1 MATGGESWPDVR
13 VRAQT
18 YFKALE
24 NNSSHLIFTHGGLI
38 AAYLNHYFA
47 DQVQEMP
54 PNASFV
60 GLHLKD
66 DQSGEPDCI
75 DFRWDFPYIEEDI

>member
-1 MATGGESWPDVR
+1 
-13 VRAQT
+13 
-18 YFKALE
+18 
-24 NNSSHLIFTHGGLI
+24 
-38 AAYLNHYFA
+38 
-47 DQVQEMP
+47 MP

-66 DQSGEPDCI
+66 DLSGEPDCI